1 MPREETPPVLV
12 VGPAWI
18 GDMVMAQPLLALLRR
33 EAPTVQIDVLAPP
46 WTLPLLQFMPEVR
59 RAVALPIGHNSL
71 KLGLRWRLGRSLRR
85 EGYGQ
90 AIVLPNSLKSALV
103 PYFARIPRRTG
114 WRGEHRYLLLN
125 DLRHLDES
133 LYPSMPQRFA
143 ALGMPTAAAPL
154 PVSPPTLSA
163 KEAAAAAAA
172 RRLGVEDAA
181 PALALCPGAEYGPA
195 KRWPPEHFAE
205 VARAWLARGGQ
216 AWLLGSAREQ
226 DIAAA
231 VREKLPPSVRRRC
244 RNLAG
249 QTSLEDT
256 ILLLSLCQG
265 AVSNDSGLMHIAA
278 ALGKPLAAVYGSTS
292 PTLTP
297 PGGEGRKEILS
308 LALPCAPC
316 FQRECPLGHT
326 NCLNR
331 LLPEQVLEAIAPWLP
346 AGNNS

>member
-1 MPREETPPVLV
+1 MPQEETPPILV

-33 EAPTVQIDVLAPP
+33 EEPTVQIDVLAPP
-46 WTLPLLQFMPEVR
+46 WTLPLLQFMPQVR
-59 RAVALPIGHNSL
+59 RAVPLPIGHNSL

-103 PYFARIPRRTG
+103 PYFARIPRRIG

-154 PVSPPTLSA
+154 PVSPPTLWA

-172 RRLGVEDAA
+172 RRLGLEDAS

-226 DIAAA
+226 GVAAA
-231 VREKLPPSVRRRC
+231 VRERLLPAVRHRC

-249 QTSLEDT
+249 QTSLEET
-256 ILLLSLCQG
+256 ILLLSLCRG

-297 PGGEGRKEILS
+297 PGGEGQKEILS

-331 LLPEQVLEAIAPWLP
+331 LLPEQVLEAITPWLP